1 MALRRA
7 KKIVQPSWHPNF
19 RSVETLPDIKV
30 IRTDFFVNLFS
41 ITVAAGLLFYS
52 AYTEYR
58 LFSLNGEIE
67 QYDQKISSKQAA
79 DSRHLKLSAEFARL
93 EKELEEV
100 NRFKGAP
107 VKPAEFLVDL
117 ARVNPREILL
127 QSIRYANYQ
136 SREGRKTVTAKAINL
151 TGSVSGNPE
160 SATQIVTDF
169 MHSIEELELFEG
181 ILRRIDLI
189 SMVRDPNLGLFN
201 CAIRIELNPID

>member
-1 MALRRA
+1 M
-7 KKIVQPSWHPNF
+7 
-19 RSVETLPDIKV
+19 
-30 IRTDFFVNLFS
+30 
-41 ITVAAGLLFYS
+41 
-52 AYTEYR
+52 
-58 LFSLNGEIE
+58 
-67 QYDQKISSKQAA
+67 
-79 DSRHLKLSAEFARL
+79 
-93 EKELEEV
+93 EEV

-117 ARVNPREILL
+117 AGVSPREILL